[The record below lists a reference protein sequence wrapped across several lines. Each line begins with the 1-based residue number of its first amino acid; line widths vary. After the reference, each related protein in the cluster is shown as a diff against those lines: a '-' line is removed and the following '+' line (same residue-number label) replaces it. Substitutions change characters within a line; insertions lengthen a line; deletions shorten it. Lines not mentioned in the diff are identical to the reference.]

1 MARTSLESSTIRM
14 VAGMLALLVIDGA
27 ARVAKPARHPV
38 HAFGVAEDE
47 TAALL
52 QAPHEALEHALLGR
66 PVEVD
71 EDVPAKNKVE
81 GRVDRPAV
89 LDQVDAPEPHEPAK
103 LGANPHEA
111 GLGPATPQEVSPQHR
126 AGNRAHVV
134 EAVDPGG
141 GAAQHL
147 RVDVRGEDAQAPA
160 RRLGESVRQRHGDRV
175 GLLAAAAARAPDPDD
190 PLPVTGGP
198 LQRFRRPL
206 LGQIGEVARLAVE
219 LRLVRGHRVD
229 EAGELVALGVLLDET
244 APVVPEAREPEGAQ
258 TRPQTH
264 LEQRPL
270 VRSEG
275 DARAGED
282 QRAEC
287 LELRPREIRGD
298 PRKIHDPGMLQGAAG
313 CGLRHSRPRAQAES
327 AARAPAPAVDTSR
340 TAPGRARAMSPGTS
354 RMRLTLPSPRMGA
367 PAAPSTFRKCASRLL
382 ITTCCWPR
390 RPSMRRAVR
399 RPSCSTMTT
408 SPSIGSSALAWT
420 PKSRP
425 RRSMGRVSRRT
436 TMTSYAPSSVWTLPG
451 AGLIDSVMPTRGKT

>member
-14 VAGMLALLVIDGA
+14 VAGMAALLVIDGA
-27 ARVAKPARHPV
+27 ARVAKPARHAV

-52 QAPHEALEHALLGR
+52 QAPHETLEHALLGG

-71 EDVPAKNKVE
+71 EDVPAKNQVE

-111 GLGPATPQEVSPQHR
+111 GLGPVTPQEVPPQHR

-134 EAVDPGG
+134 DAVDSGG
-141 GAAQHL
+141 GAAQHF
-147 RVDVRGEDAQAPA
+147 RVDVRGKDAQAPS
-160 RRLGESVRQRHGDRV
+160 RRLGESVGERHGDRV
-175 GLLAAAAARAPDPDD
+175 GLLAAAAARAPDADD
-190 PLPVTGGP
+190 PLPFTGGS
-198 LQRFRRPL
+198 LQRFWHPL
-206 LGQIGEVARLAVE
+206 LGQIGEVARLTVE

-229 EAGELVALGVLLDET
+229 EAGELLALGILLDEK
-244 APVVPEAREPEGAQ
+244 APVVPEGGEPEGAQ
-258 TRPQTH
+258 ARPQTR

-270 VRSEG
+270 VRSQG
-275 DARAGED
+275 DARAGDD

-287 LELRPREIRGD
+287 LELRTREIGGD
-298 PRKIHDPGMLQGAAG
+298 TRGMLRRAVG
-313 CGLRHSRPRAQAES
+313 CGRRHSCPRSQAES
-327 AARAPAPAVDTSR
+327 VARAPAPAREPSVTCR
-340 TAPGRARAMSPGTS
+340 WPARALSPGTS
-354 RMRLTLPSPRMGA
+354 RMRLTLTSPRMVA
-367 PAAPSTFRKCASRLL
+367 PATPSTFRKWASRLL

-390 RPSMRRAVR
+390 RPSMRSALR

-408 SPSIGSSALAWT
+408 IPSVGSSAPAGT

-425 RRSMGRVSRRT
+425 RRSMGSVSRRT
-436 TMTSYAPSSVWTLPG
+436 TMTSSAPSMVWTLPG
-451 AGLIDSVMPTRGKT
+451 AGWTDSVMLTRGKT